1 MKDRKKI
8 FLKTLNEN
16 LQEKSRESLVAVF
29 PVLLLVLFN
38 GLFIIPINNG
48 LLLQFV
54 FGSLLVMLG
63 MIFFNLGA
71 EKSMSHIGELVGSSL
86 VKTKKIGLII
96 PIIFLLG
103 FMITISEPDLQVL
116 AHQVTSI
123 PNSILIATV
132 AIGVGFF
139 LALAILRILFGWSL
153 SKMLI
158 GLYVIVL
165 ILSAFI
171 PKSFLSVAFDSGG
184 VTTGP
189 MTVPFIMALG
199 LGISSVRSDNKAE
212 DDSFGLVALCS
223 IGPILM
229 VMILSLFFSGDLNVS
244 IEKSLYP
251 MDTYE
256 LKTIFLH
263 AFPTYMKEIGVALLP
278 IVVFFEIYNFIF
290 LKVSKETHIKI
301 GMGLLYTYIGLFLF
315 MCGAN
320 VGFVSMGNY
329 IGSMLPSYLIIPFGM
344 IIGFLIVRV
353 EPAVAILTK
362 QVEQITEGA
371 ISERVMLFSLSV
383 GVSLAIGLS
392 LTRIIFDFSIMYIMV
407 PGLLIALVL
416 TFFVPNIFTAIAF
429 DSGGVASGPMT
440 ATFLLP
446 LAQGACILQG
456 KDIALYGFGVVALV
470 ALAPL
475 ITIQLLGLIY
485 KFKQSHV
492 KSEVFE
498 NKILEMFENYDDKD
512 IIEF

>member
-1 MKDRKKI
+1 
-8 FLKTLNEN
+8 
-16 LQEKSRESLVAVF
+16 
-29 PVLLLVLFN
+29 
-38 GLFIIPINNG
+38 
-48 LLLQFV
+48 
-54 FGSLLVMLG
+54 
-63 MIFFNLGA
+63 
-71 EKSMSHIGELVGSSL
+71 
-86 VKTKKIGLII
+86 
-96 PIIFLLG
+96 
-103 FMITISEPDLQVL
+103 
-116 AHQVTSI
+116 
-123 PNSILIATV
+123 
-132 AIGVGFF
+132 
-139 LALAILRILFGWSL
+139 
-153 SKMLI
+153 
-158 GLYVIVL
+158 
-165 ILSAFI
+165 
-171 PKSFLSVAFDSGG
+171 
-184 VTTGP
+184 

-244 IEKSLYP
+244 IEQTLYP
-251 MDTYE
+251 IDTYE
-256 LKTIFLH
+256 LKSIFLH

-362 QVEQITEGA
+362 QAEQITEGA

-407 PGLLIALVL
+407 PGLLIALML

-456 KDIALYGFGVVALV
+456 KDIASYGFGVVALV

-492 KSEVFE
+492 KSEAFE

>member
-1 MKDRKKI
+1 
-8 FLKTLNEN
+8 
-16 LQEKSRESLVAVF
+16 
-29 PVLLLVLFN
+29 
-38 GLFIIPINNG
+38 
-48 LLLQFV
+48 
-54 FGSLLVMLG
+54 
-63 MIFFNLGA
+63 
-71 EKSMSHIGELVGSSL
+71 
-86 VKTKKIGLII
+86 
-96 PIIFLLG
+96 
-103 FMITISEPDLQVL
+103 
-116 AHQVTSI
+116 
-123 PNSILIATV
+123 
-132 AIGVGFF
+132 
-139 LALAILRILFGWSL
+139 
-153 SKMLI
+153 
-158 GLYVIVL
+158 
-165 ILSAFI
+165 
-171 PKSFLSVAFDSGG
+171 
-184 VTTGP
+184 
-189 MTVPFIMALG
+189 
-199 LGISSVRSDNKAE
+199 
-212 DDSFGLVALCS
+212 
-223 IGPILM
+223 
-229 VMILSLFFSGDLNVS
+229 
-244 IEKSLYP
+244 
-251 MDTYE
+251 
-256 LKTIFLH
+256 
-263 AFPTYMKEIGVALLP
+263 MKEIGVALLP

-456 KDIALYGFGVVALV
+456 KDIASYGFGVVALV

-492 KSEVFE
+492 KRKSLRIRFW
-498 NKILEMFENYDDKD
+498 KCLRIMMIRTSLSFSLWKY
-512 IIEF
+512 I

>member
-1 MKDRKKI
+1 
-8 FLKTLNEN
+8 
-16 LQEKSRESLVAVF
+16 
-29 PVLLLVLFN
+29 
-38 GLFIIPINNG
+38 
-48 LLLQFV
+48 
-54 FGSLLVMLG
+54 
-63 MIFFNLGA
+63 
-71 EKSMSHIGELVGSSL
+71 
-86 VKTKKIGLII
+86 
-96 PIIFLLG
+96 
-103 FMITISEPDLQVL
+103 MITISEPDLQVL

-123 PNSILIATV
+123 PNSVLIATV

-158 GLYVIVL
+158 GLYAIVL
-165 ILSAFI
+165 ILSVFI

-244 IEKSLYP
+244 IEKALYP

-256 LKTIFLH
+256 LKSIFLH

-492 KSEVFE
+492 KSEAFE
-498 NKILEMFENYDDKD
+498 NKILEMFENYDDND

>member
-1 MKDRKKI
+1 MRDRKKI

-16 LQEKSRESLVAVF
+16 LQEKSHESLVAVF
-29 PVLLLVLFN
+29 PVLLLVLLN
-38 GLFIIPINNG
+38 GMFIIPINNG
-48 LLLQFV
+48 LLLQIV

-139 LALAILRILFGWSL
+139 LALAILRILFGWPL

-158 GLYVIVL
+158 GLYAIVL

-244 IEKSLYP
+244 IEKALYP
-251 MDTYE
+251 IDTYE

-263 AFPTYMKEIGVALLP
+263 AFPTYMKEIGIALLP
-278 IVVFFEIYNFIF
+278 IIVFFEIYNFVF

-456 KDIALYGFGVVALV
+456 KDIASYGFGVVALV

>member
-1 MKDRKKI
+1 M
-8 FLKTLNEN
+8 
-16 LQEKSRESLVAVF
+16 AVF

-158 GLYVIVL
+158 GLYAIVL

-229 VMILSLFFSGDLNVS
+229 VMILSLFFSSDLNVS
-244 IEKSLYP
+244 IEKALYP

-256 LKTIFLH
+256 LKTFFLQ

-278 IVVFFEIYNFIF
+278 IIVFFEIYNFVF

-344 IIGFLIVRV
+344 IIGFLIV
-353 EPAVAILTK
+353 
-362 QVEQITEGA
+362 
-371 ISERVMLFSLSV
+371 SYF
-383 GVSLAIGLS
+383 
-392 LTRIIFDFSIMYIMV
+392 
-407 PGLLIALVL
+407 
-416 TFFVPNIFTAIAF
+416 N
-429 DSGGVASGPMT
+429 
-440 ATFLLP
+440 
-446 LAQGACILQG
+446 
-456 KDIALYGFGVVALV
+456 
-470 ALAPL
+470 
-475 ITIQLLGLIY
+475 
-485 KFKQSHV
+485 
-492 KSEVFE
+492 
-498 NKILEMFENYDDKD
+498 
-512 IIEF
+512 